1 MRFLPRE
8 EKFFQYFIDQAALID
23 QAARILSEACQGG
36 AAKLEHAA
44 ARVAEIEE
52 KGDSIIHQ
60 VLEKLNDTFIT
71 PIDPEDIHSLASH
84 LDDVLDYLEDV
95 AHCLVAYKIDPVP
108 KDVVEICALILGC
121 TDALKAAFHALD
133 TGKPLISHCI
143 EINRLEG
150 EVDRIERKAVAELFN
165 NETDAIRVMKL
176 REIYDLLERTTD
188 ACEDVADLLQNV
200 VVKNG

>member
-8 EKFFQYFIDQAALID
+8 EKFFQYFIDQANLID
-23 QAARILSEACQGG
+23 EGAKILLEGVRAGG
-36 AAKLEHAA
+36 PQLVSAA

-52 KGDSIIHQ
+52 KGDAVIHR

-71 PIDPEDIHSLASH
+71 PIDPEDIHSIASH
-84 LDDVLDYLEDV
+84 MDDVLDYLEDV
-95 AHCLVAYKIDPVP
+95 AHCLVAYKIAPVP
-108 KDVVEICALILGC
+108 SEVVEICKRIVACAAALN
-121 TDALKAAFHALD
+121 AAFQALNGD
-133 TGKPLISHCI
+133 KPLISHCI

-150 EVDRIERKAVAELFN
+150 EVDQIERRAVAELFDK
-165 NETDAIRVMKL
+165 ETDPIRVIKM

>member
-8 EKFFQYFIDQAALID
+8 EKFFQYFIDQANLID
-23 QAARILSEACQGG
+23 QAARILAEACQGG
-36 AAKLEHAA
+36 SAKLNEAA
-44 ARVAEIEE
+44 ARIAEIEE
-52 KGDSIIHQ
+52 KGDSVIHQ

-108 KDVVEICALILGC
+108 KEVVEICARILGC
-121 TDALKAAFHALD
+121 SDALKAAFHALNTD
-133 TGKPLISHCI
+133 KPLISHCI

-150 EVDRIERKAVAELFN
+150 EVDQIERKAVAELFN

>member
-8 EKFFQYFIDQAALID
+8 EKFFQYFIDQSNLID
-23 QAARILSEACQGG
+23 EAARILHEACKAGG
-36 AAKLEHAA
+36 GRLKTAADQVAA
-44 ARVAEIEE
+44 IED
-52 KGDSIIHQ
+52 KGDKVIHQ

-71 PIDPEDIHSLASH
+71 PIDPEDIHSLSSH
-84 LDDVLDYLEDV
+84 LDDVLDYLEDA
-95 AHCLVAYKIDPVP
+95 AHCIVAYRVDPVP
-108 KDVVEICALILGC
+108 QDVIRITENIVGCA
-121 TDALKAAFHALD
+121 DAMKAAFHALNTD
-133 TGKPLISHCI
+133 KPLTAHCI

-150 EVDRIERKAVAELFN
+150 EVDKIERRAVADLFN

>member
-8 EKFFQYFIDQAALID
+8 EKFFQYFIDQANLID
-23 QAARILSEACQGG
+23 DGAKILLEAVRGGGQRLASAADQI
-36 AAKLEHAA
+36 AA
-44 ARVAEIEE
+44 IEE
-52 KGDSIIHQ
+52 KGDGVIHK

-71 PIDPEDIHSLASH
+71 PIDPEDIHSIASH
-84 LDDVLDYLEDV
+84 MDDVLDYLEDA

-108 KDVVEICALILGC
+108 AEVVEICTRILGC
-121 TDALKAAFHALD
+121 AAALKAAFQALNGD
-133 TGKPLISHCI
+133 KPLISHCI

-150 EVDRIERKAVAELFN
+150 EVDKIERRAVADLFN
-165 NETDAIRVMKL
+165 NESDPIRVMKL

>member
-8 EKFFQYFIDQAALID
+8 EKFFQYFIDQANLID
-23 QAARILSEACQGG
+23 EGAKILLAGVQSGGDKLEQAADQV
-36 AAKLEHAA
+36 AA
-44 ARVAEIEE
+44 IED
-52 KGDSIIHQ
+52 KGDAVIHR

-71 PIDPEDIHSLASH
+71 PIDPEDIHSIASH
-84 LDDVLDYLEDV
+84 MDDVLDYLEDA
-95 AHCLVAYKIDPVP
+95 AHCLVAYKIRPVP
-108 KDVVEICALILGC
+108 NEVVEICSRILGC
-121 TDALKAAFHALD
+121 AEALKSAFHALNQD
-133 TGKPLISHCI
+133 KPLISHCI

-150 EVDRIERKAVAELFN
+150 EVDKIERRAVAELFN

-176 REIYDLLERTTD
+176 REVYDLLERTTD

>member
-8 EKFFQYFIDQAALID
+8 EKFFQYFIDQANLID
-23 QAARILSEACQGG
+23 DGAKILLEAVRIGG
-36 AAKLEHAA
+36 PKLAA
-44 ARVAEIEE
+44 AAEQVAVIED
-52 KGDSIIHQ
+52 KGDGVIHK

-71 PIDPEDIHSLASH
+71 PIDPEDIHSIASH
-84 LDDVLDYLEDV
+84 MDDVLDYLEDA

-108 KDVVEICALILGC
+108 KEVVEICTRIQGC
-121 TDALKAAFHALD
+121 ADALKAAFHALNGD
-133 TGKPLISHCI
+133 KPLISHCI

-150 EVDRIERKAVAELFN
+150 EVDKIERRAVADLFN

-176 REIYDLLERTTD
+176 RELYDLLERTTD

>member
-8 EKFFQYFIDQAALID
+8 EKFFQYFIDQANLID
-23 QAARILSEACQGG
+23 EAARILAESCRAGG
-36 AAKLEHAA
+36 PSLAA
-44 ARVAEIEE
+44 AAIKIAAIEE
-52 KGDSIIHQ
+52 KGDSVIHQ

-95 AHCLVAYKIDPVP
+95 AHCLVAYRVDPVP
-108 KDVVEICALILGC
+108 PAVVEICARIQGC
-121 TDALKAAFHALD
+121 ADAIKAAFHALNTD
-133 TGKPLISHCI
+133 KPLIAHCI

-150 EVDRIERKAVAELFN
+150 EVDQIERTAVENLFN
-165 NETDAIRVMKL
+165 NETDPIRVMKL